1 MSIFDKIAE
10 ATYTE
15 GGNYIRPGN
24 YDLEV
29 VKLKVGVTR
38 KKANFFAANFKV
50 LGSSNP
56 ECRVGEVVDFFTSD
70 VHDSFLG
77 NVKQFAVALLSSAG
91 PVAPDAITSQ
101 LMDGLVD
108 KDGAAVAGSRIRV
121 QVTLVPTKAGG
132 TFSRHLWL
140 PAGATES
147 SENAAA

>member
-1 MSIFDKIAE
+1 MSIFDKIE
-10 ATYTE
+10 AATFSE
-15 GGNYIRPGN
+15 GGNYIKPGA

-29 VKLKVGVTR
+29 VKLKIGQTR
-38 KKANFFAANFKV
+38 KKENFFAASFKV
-50 LGSSNP
+50 LGTSNP
-56 ECRVGEVVDFFTSD
+56 DCRVGEVVDWFCSD
-70 VHDSFLG
+70 KHDSFLG
-77 NVKQFAVALLSSAG
+77 NVKQFAVALLSAAG

-121 QVTLVPTKAGG
+121 QVTMVPTKAGG